1 MTWVLS
7 FKTRRYSLEVL
18 LLIMRK
24 GLSLCL
30 SPIQIALQK
39 DLFCLQDVC
48 FMKAHIIDF
57 IAYDQHSLSDLYVKT
72 TQNWTLWQ
80 LPLDLTFSWHFYS
93 EPLFPIAYSFIL
105 LSPNRLK
112 FSWLKGGF
120 SLEGQATIIQLHL
133 KQKEK
138 WKQEHFPCIK
148 NAVVILELVQ
158 AKYFL

>member
-7 FKTRRYSLEVL
+7 FKTRRYGLEVL
-18 LLIMRK
+18 LLIIRK
-24 GLSLCL
+24 SLSLCL

-72 TQNWTLWQ
+72 TRNWTLWQ

-93 EPLFPIAYSFIL
+93 EPLFPIAYSFIV

-120 SLEGQATIIQLHL
+120 SLEGQATIIQLLL
-133 KQKEK
+133 KQSRNGNKST
-138 WKQEHFPCIK
+138 FPVLK
-148 NAVVILELVQ
+148 MLL
-158 AKYFL
+158 FF